1 MAKQKSKELE
11 NQPKKKSNQ
20 VTITHSVLDKATG
33 RVIPAGSV
41 INKDEA
47 KKIPEQYIKG

>member
-1 MAKQKSKELE
+1 MKKQKSKDLE

-20 VTITHSVLDKATG
+20 VTVTHSVFDSATG
-33 RVIPAGSV
+33 RVIPAGSIV
-41 INKDEA
+41 DKEKA